1 MRMVILVASLGAC
14 VTEPDPEWQLDH
26 DRIVAVRATP
36 PHVPSGQAARLDALV
51 AHKGAP
57 TDLEEPTAA
66 GPAFAADALAGA
78 VQVVDGHWQVI
89 APDAA
94 ALASARTQLQLA
106 PDAPVPLDVV
116 MQFPGALDAKKTV
129 WLGDARDN
137 PASVGTVMVG
147 GQPAGTAITMAL
159 GIDVSLAVDVPAEDQ
174 VMWLTSVGT
183 MHDDNERAA
192 FVHVDPKDR
201 DAGELVLVVRD
212 GEGGVVWQV
221 WPAAAR

>member
-1 MRMVILVASLGAC
+1 MRALILIAAVGAC
-14 VTEPDPEWQLDH
+14 VAEPDPEWQLDH
-26 DRIVAVRATP
+26 DRVVAVRATP
-36 PHVPSGQAARLDALV
+36 PHVPSGQAARLDALI

-57 TDLEEPTAA
+57 TDVAEPAVAA
-66 GPAFAADALAGA
+66 AALAPDAIAGA
-78 VQVVDGHWQVI
+78 VQLVDGHWQVV

-94 ALASARTQLQLA
+94 ALASARAQLQLA
-106 PDAPVPLDVV
+106 DGAAVPLAVV
-116 MQFPGALDAKKTV
+116 MQFTGGLDAKKTV

-147 GQPAGTAITMAL
+147 GMPAGPAITMAL
-159 GIDVSLAVDVPAEDQ
+159 DTDVTLAVDAPADDS
-174 VMWLTSVGT
+174 VMWLTSVGE
-183 MHDDNERAA
+183 MHDDNEVEA

-212 GEGGVVWQV
+212 NVGGVVWQV